1 MSRVERLKD
10 EGTRT
15 QVVIS
20 GAVAG
25 LVSRFCIAPLDV
37 VKIRLQLQTHSLS
50 DPLTCDGI
58 KGPTYRGVIGTLR
71 TIRKQEGVR
80 ALWKGNI
87 PAELLYVCY
96 GGTQFV
102 AYRTISQLQAKLP
115 VRLPSSAE
123 SFTSGAAAGAFAT
136 TLTYPLDLL
145 RTRFAAQGTEKVY
158 EGIRGALRDIAE
170 HEGTRGF
177 FRGCSAANGQ
187 IIPYMGLF
195 FSSYEAFHQFIGGRT
210 LPLGSGDAVA
220 GVLASVF
227 SKTVVFPLDLV
238 RKRLQVQ
245 GPTRTKYVHTNIPE
259 YRGVIRSLVQIN
271 QREGIR
277 GMYRGL
283 TVSLIKNAP
292 ASAITMY
299 VYERTLHLLMEDHH
313 DDTLQRSK

>member
-1 MSRVERLKD
+1 M
-10 EGTRT
+10 
-15 QVVIS
+15 
-20 GAVAG
+20 
-25 LVSRFCIAPLDV
+25 

-50 DPLTCDGI
+50 DPLSHDGI
-58 KGPTYRGVIGTLR
+58 KGPTYKGVWGTLR
-71 TIRKQEGVR
+71 KIWQQEGIT

-96 GGTQFV
+96 GGSQFV
-102 AYRTISQLQAKLP
+102 AYRTISQLLSQMP
-115 VRLPSSAE
+115 TRLPSSAE
-123 SFTSGAAAGAFAT
+123 SFVSGAAAGAAAT

-158 EGIRGALRDIAE
+158 EGILGSLRDISH

-177 FRGCSAANGQ
+177 FRGCTAANAQ

-195 FSSYEAFHQFIGGRT
+195 FSSYEMFHQFFGGKT
-210 LPLGSGDAVA
+210 LPFSSGDALS
-220 GVLASVF
+220 GVLASVL

-245 GPTRTKYVHTNIPE
+245 GPTRSRYIHTNIPE

-271 QREGIR
+271 RREGFR

-283 TVSLIKNAP
+283 TVSLMKSAP

-299 VYERTLHLLMEDHH
+299 VYERTLHLMLHKNQAAELWVHYDPCCEDE
-313 DDTLQRSK
+313 DD